1 MQFQSHRSAVVSII
15 SVQISEQF
23 QSSFGAVLE
32 LFQTCSRVISIRFF
46 DFIRNVQSRFEH
58 NSRAFLE
65 QLQSDSRSFRSNF
78 IRNFRSVS
86 MAIYAVLQG
95 DSRAVS
101 ERFGSSF
108 RAISFELFKVVSNL
122 IAEQFESSFR
132 ATPGHFRVISLEISS
147 QFQ

>member
-1 MQFQSHRSAVVSII
+1 
-15 SVQISEQF
+15 
-23 QSSFGAVLE
+23 
-32 LFQTCSRVISIRFF
+32 
-46 DFIRNVQSRFEH
+46 
-58 NSRAFLE
+58 
-65 QLQSDSRSFRSNF
+65 
-78 IRNFRSVS
+78 

-132 ATPGHFRVISLEISS
+132 ATPGHFRVISPEISS